1 MFRRNFK
8 NNLKNEIMRDK
19 KIFNNMFDLIEV
31 IINFDDKL
39 YEKVIKKRYN

>member
-1 MFRRNFK
+1 
-8 NNLKNEIMRDK
+8 MRDK